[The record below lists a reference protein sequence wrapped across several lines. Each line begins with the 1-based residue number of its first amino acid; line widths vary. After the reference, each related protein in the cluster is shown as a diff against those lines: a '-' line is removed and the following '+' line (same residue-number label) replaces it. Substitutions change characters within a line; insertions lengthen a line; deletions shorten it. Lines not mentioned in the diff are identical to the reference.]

1 MRVPM
6 KLLNIASR
14 FAPEL
19 LCFQQSAESRNRVA
33 LTFDDGPH
41 PEYTPRI
48 LDILGQL
55 EVRATFFF
63 QGVNAAQWPALVRRA
78 HSAGHQIAAHG
89 VDHVA
94 TSTQRRDAA
103 LVNATACHALL
114 CEIAGAHLAPY
125 YRPPYGDITFSA
137 LRDLGQRGYRLAF
150 WSYDSRDSFCDAAAD
165 IEDRLAR
172 VPPRPGSIILFHDD
186 YAHTVAALPQVIS
199 TLRARQLSF
208 ATVAELCHE

>member
-1 MRVPM
+1 M

-19 LCFQQSAESRNRVA
+19 LCFEQTAERQNRVA

-48 LDILGQL
+48 LEILARL

-63 QGVNAAQWPALVRRA
+63 QGVNAANWPALVRRA

-94 TSTQRRDAA
+94 ASTQPTNEAI
-103 LVNATACHALL
+103 VNAIACHAVL
-114 CEIAGAHLAPY
+114 CEISGSHLEPY
-125 YRPPYGDITFSA
+125 YRPPYGDITLGA
-137 LRDLGQRGYRLAF
+137 LRDLKQRGYRLAF
-150 WSYDSRDSFCDAAAD
+150 WSYDSRDSFCETADA
-165 IEDRLAR
+165 IESRISSSM
-172 VPPRPGSIILFHDD
+172 PRPGSIILFHDD
-186 YAHTVAALPQVIS
+186 YEHTVEALPRVIA

-208 ATVAELCHE
+208 VTVSELCQP

>member
-1 MRVPM
+1 MRLPM
-6 KLLNIASR
+6 KLLSLASR
-14 FAPEL
+14 FAPDL
-19 LCFQQSAESRNRVA
+19 LCFAQPAEDRNRVA

-48 LDILGQL
+48 LEILAQQ

-63 QGVNAAQWPALVRRA
+63 QGVNAARWPALVRRV

-94 TSTQRRDAA
+94 TSTQSRDAA

-114 CEIAGAHLAPY
+114 CEISGTHLAPY
-125 YRPPYGDITFSA
+125 YRPPYGDITFGA

-150 WSYDSRDSFCDAAAD
+150 WSYDSRDSFCDKAAD
-165 IEDRLAR
+165 IEQRLSRTA
-172 VPPRPGSIILFHDD
+172 PPPGSIILFHDD
-186 YAHTVAALPQVIS
+186 YAHTVEALPQVIA

-208 ATVAELCHE
+208 ATVAELCNE

>member
-1 MRVPM
+1 MRAPM
-6 KLLNIASR
+6 KLLSLASR
-14 FAPEL
+14 FAPQL
-19 LCFQQSAESRNRVA
+19 LCFERPAENQNRVA

-41 PEYTPRI
+41 PEHTPRI

-63 QGVNAAQWPALVRRA
+63 QGVNAARWPALVRRA

-89 VDHVA
+89 VNHVA
-94 TSTQRRDAA
+94 TSTQRREAA

-114 CEIAGAHLAPY
+114 CEISGAHLAPF
-125 YRPPYGDITFSA
+125 YRPPYGDITFGA

-150 WSYDSRDSFCDAAAD
+150 WSYDSRDSFCDKAAD
-165 IEDRLAR
+165 IEARLSRSA
-172 VPPRPGSIILFHDD
+172 PSPGSIILFHDD
-186 YAHTVAALPQVIS
+186 YAHTVEALPQVIA